1 MIHQVEQPP
10 CCQYAQGWD
19 DAEQWRPVASSTDP
33 WSDPYLSFPMM
44 TSDPLHIFP
53 SHALT
58 QSETLVE
65 CKEYN

>member
-1 MIHQVEQPP
+1 MISGGLV
-10 CCQYAQGWD
+10 YMSVRIA
-19 DAEQWRPVASSTDP
+19 RPAPDP
-33 WSDPYLSFPMM
+33 WSDPYLSLPMM